1 METSGTTIPL
11 AVMTAPALSVAP
23 VAMTAPVLMLT
34 LDLTGK
40 DSTFISNCYRY
51 LSGLNGLPLYQSAS
65 HPLLNLDQVKTYID
79 SLQLTYEVGATG
91 SRVHIAARNQLRQQV
106 TDMFRRIIYYLQ
118 SVATEADIPALM
130 QAGFQ
135 VGRHT
140 GGKKRSAHQQ
150 A

>member
-1 METSGTTIPL
+1 METPTTTTPY
-11 AVMTAPALSVAP
+11 AVMTAPVLSAAP
-23 VAMTAPVLMLT
+23 VIMIAPVIMLT

-40 DSTFISNCYRY
+40 DATFISNCYRY
-51 LSGLNGLPLYQSAS
+51 YSGLCTLPLYQ
-65 HPLLNLDQVKTYID
+65 NLQGPQLPVDQVKAYID

-118 SVATEADIPALM
+118 SVATEADIPALI

-135 VGRHT
+135 VARHT
-140 GGKKRSAHQQ
+140 GGRKKSVVQPA
-150 A
+150 